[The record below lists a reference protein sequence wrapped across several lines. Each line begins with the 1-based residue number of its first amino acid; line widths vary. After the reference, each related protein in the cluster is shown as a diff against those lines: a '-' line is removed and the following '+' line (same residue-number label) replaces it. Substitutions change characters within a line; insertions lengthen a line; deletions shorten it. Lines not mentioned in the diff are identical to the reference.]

1 MGTKEYDIRGQICPS
16 TLLMVLKEVNEN
28 SETLKSGEM
37 ELVFLTD
44 NRDAL
49 VTIPQSVETM
59 GYCIE
64 TMKEK
69 GHYRITIKGSLDRP

>member
-1 MGTKEYDIRGQICPS
+1 MGVKEFDIRGQICPS

-28 SETLKSGEM
+28 SEKLKNGKMS
-37 ELVFLTD
+37 LVFLTD

-59 GYCIE
+59 GYRIE
-64 TMKEK
+64 TVKEK
-69 GHYRITIKGSLDRP
+69 GHYRLIIRY